1 MKNETYNRGSIV
13 LHWLMLLLFV
23 LTYATIELRVIFDR
37 GTPPRDLMKSLH
49 FSIGMLIFA
58 LVWVRLLVRTLT
70 PAPAIVPAPPAW
82 QGWAATSVHALL
94 YAFMI
99 VQPLMGWLVLSAAGK
114 PVPFFGLVLP
124 PLMAPDK
131 PFAGTLEEVHQTIGT
146 FGYFLI
152 GAHALAALVHHYVLK
167 DNTLRRMLPAGRRR
181 AGAAPADARG
191 A

>member
-1 MKNETYNRGSIV
+1 MKNETYNRWSIG

-23 LTYATIELRVIFDR
+23 LAYAFIELRVIFDK

-49 FSIGMLIFA
+49 FSIGLSIFA
-58 LVWVRLLVRTLT
+58 LVWVRLIARALT
-70 PAPAIVPAPPAW
+70 SAPAIVPAPPTW
-82 QGWAATSVHALL
+82 QRWAATSAHLLL

-114 PVPFFGLVLP
+114 PVPFFGLTLP

-131 PFAGTLEEVHQTIGT
+131 PFAGTLEEVHQTVGT

-167 DNTLRRMLPAGRRR
+167 DNTLRRMLPAGGRR
-181 AGAAPADARG
+181 ASAAPSDARG